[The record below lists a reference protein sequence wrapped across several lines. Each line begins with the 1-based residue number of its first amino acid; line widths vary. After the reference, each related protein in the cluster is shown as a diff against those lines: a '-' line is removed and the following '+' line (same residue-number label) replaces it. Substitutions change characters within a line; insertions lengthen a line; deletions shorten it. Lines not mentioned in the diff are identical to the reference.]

1 MTARTI
7 LPRLQPATPLRL
19 TQALATVAVLA
30 FAGCNSTSSPDQ
42 QTTPAGSLE
51 TKPNGG
57 QYLVDDNFGG
67 AATEL
72 RITRQFYGRLVN
84 IVAFED
90 AALTQRT
97 TVFQDYVV
105 NPKSQS
111 GWALPDFELE
121 TNQVTGVQT
130 LVIYRDFS
138 DETRNGG
145 RDQFLSLLSLAES
158 GVRPIADNGFVGAGT
173 YSMVPR
179 NATIVV
185 VFDDLVDPA
194 TINSASVRLLVG
206 EPTIIPFEARF
217 LPDPNHGGVADY
229 DGQPGVEFYST
240 RLLVDPAVSEVES
253 FNSDPAVSV
262 NTIGFP
268 ASNEADL
275 ANVELRFP
283 TLALAGQQQPLLQ
296 NPTAHALT
304 TSSNGTFDFGS
315 PGRELVRAFRSGG
328 ETAVTNDPS
337 NGFLPDETA
346 PTLIGSLSAV
356 LLDSP
361 ATAPGVDPLIFN
373 LSRVQFVSSA
383 CAQAPAPGD
392 LISQGPY
399 FAEVLN
405 STSVSPGGLA
415 QNVLVRLLAFPPAFD
430 PAQFTTILGPVQY
443 VVPFIPAEDSSR
455 SQCFI
460 SVSPAPPDAN
470 APVSNVAPGAT
481 FRFRFSEAIDPNL
494 FEPYESF
501 RLLRNVPDPFSTTPI
516 PAGDFIPGVVR
527 NSTSFQEFRF
537 EPELPLSHSQGDGE
551 SYFLD
556 FPGGDRTPKDL
567 AGNPVTG
574 LLSPLEITVDPSA
587 PDAPTGGRVIRFES
601 TDDEAPFGDPNS
613 ANVID
618 TFEKPEWFGQI
629 VFDLERG
636 RVRGRP
642 VVRTQ
647 VVCSQNNEVVAA
659 MQPGVGTTLPL
670 SPYGAR
676 TQILWRYIDFG
687 DDLPLTRDNDV
698 AQDLNYAQIN
708 LDIEGVSL
716 SPLGGN
722 PVFESY
728 PEFQMSMAHSEN
740 LPDEV
745 IDPLSGALILPNS
758 GLGNTFNTNIVDG
771 ANDPLKV
778 VHPRAAGYT
787 INPGDQTLAPDGTSL
802 IPTPMNQGVPASQ
815 KEYYTWRDT
824 GIRTRGG
831 FSGAGAP
838 VARQAQITGLGP
850 VAELETMMGPDC
862 NQPGLANPFYLGE
875 EVRTAALP
883 LLVEFRCY
891 PTGNATSSNIFAHQL
906 AHTSTLPGFRAYS
919 AGGRDETGTLN
930 LVNPDS
936 ENLANG
942 GFDPTSTPA
951 GAPLPGVDNALYFG
965 ALDLVVRVSRAH
977 SLFYE
982 ALDPLGIG
990 AFSAPTFAEPVIFP
1004 ELQPQGTSVEFAY
1017 RGAVTIIAI
1026 AGEDASRQDA
1036 YGDFY
1041 QTKPINYTAS
1051 PMEDPTIELRGNASC
1066 WDGSFSYEVADQN
1079 GLTGFLNNDDSWKTD
1094 VLNVTG
1100 ARFLQVRMSF
1110 ISNASTGLVPEV
1122 AALGLSWLE

>member
-7 LPRLQPATPLRL
+7 LPRPQPATPLRL

-51 TKPNGG
+51 TKPNGDL
-57 QYLVDDNFGG
+57 YLVDNNFGG
-67 AATEL
+67 VATEV
-72 RITRQFYGRLVN
+72 RIARQFYGRLVN

-90 AALTQRT
+90 AGLTQRT
-97 TVFQDYVV
+97 TVFEQFVV

-111 GWALPDFELE
+111 SWALPDFELE

-138 DETRNGG
+138 DETQNGG
-145 RDQFLSLLSLAES
+145 RDQFLSLLAQAES

-179 NATIVV
+179 NAAIVV
-185 VFDDLVDPA
+185 VFDDLIDPA
-194 TINSASVRLLVG
+194 TINSSSVRLLVG

-217 LPDPNHGGVADY
+217 LADPNHGGLADFN
-229 DGQPGVEFYST
+229 GEPGTEFYST
-240 RLLVDPAVSEVES
+240 RLIVDAAVSEVES
-253 FNSDPAVSV
+253 FNSDPPVSV
-262 NTIGFP
+262 NTIGYP
-268 ASNEADL
+268 ASNEANL
-275 ANVELRFP
+275 SNVELRFP
-283 TLALAGQQQPLLQ
+283 TVSLAGQQQPLLQ
-296 NPTAHALT
+296 NPTAHPLT
-304 TSSNGTFDFGS
+304 VLSNGTFDFGS

-337 NGFLPDETA
+337 NGFLPDETS
-346 PTLIGSLSAV
+346 PTLLGSLSAV

-361 ATAPGVDPLIFN
+361 ATAPGVDPLVFN
-373 LSRVQFVSSA
+373 LPRLLFTSSA

-392 LISQGPY
+392 LINQGPY

-405 STSVSPGGLA
+405 STSVSPTGLA
-415 QNVLVRLLAFPPAFD
+415 QNVLVRLVAFPPGFD

-460 SVSPAPPDAN
+460 SVSPAAPDAN
-470 APVSNVAPGAT
+470 APISNVAPGAT

-501 RLLRNVPDPFSTTPI
+501 RLLRNQPDPLSTAPI

-527 NSTSFQEFRF
+527 NSTSLQEFRF
-537 EPELPLSHSQGDGE
+537 EPELPLSHSQGSGE
-551 SYFLD
+551 TYFLD

-567 AGNPVTG
+567 AGNPVVG
-574 LLSPLEITVDPSA
+574 LLSPLEVTVDATA

-601 TDDEAPFGDPNS
+601 ADEEAPFGDPSS

-618 TFEKPEWFGQI
+618 TFAKPEWWGQI
-629 VFDLERG
+629 VYDLERG

-728 PEFQMSMAHSEN
+728 PEFQMSMAHAEN
-740 LPDEV
+740 LPDEL
-745 IDPLSGALILPNS
+745 INPLTGALVLPNS
-758 GLGNTFNTNIVDG
+758 GIGNTFETNIVDPG
-771 ANDPLKV
+771 NDPLKV
-778 VHPRAAGYT
+778 VHPRANGYT

-802 IPTPMNQGVPASQ
+802 IPTPMNQGVPANQ

-824 GIRTRGG
+824 AIRTRGG
-831 FSGAGAP
+831 FNGGGAP
-838 VARQAQITGLGP
+838 VARQAQITGIGP
-850 VAELETMMGPDC
+850 VAELITMMGPDC
-862 NQPGLANPFYLGE
+862 NQPGDANPFYLLE
-875 EVRTAALP
+875 EVRTAGLP

-891 PTGNATSSNIFAHQL
+891 PTGNASTSNIFAHQL

-919 AGGRDETGTLN
+919 AGGRDETGALN

-942 GFDPTSTPA
+942 GFDPTSMPA

-982 ALDPLGIG
+982 AIDPLGVG
-990 AFSAPTFAEPVIFP
+990 AFSAPTFVEPVIFP

-1026 AGEDASRQDA
+1026 ADEDASRQDA

-1041 QTKPINYTAS
+1041 QTKPINYTPT

-1066 WDGSFSYEVADQN
+1066 WDGSFSYQVADQN
-1079 GLTGFLNNDDSWKTD
+1079 GLTGFLNNDDTWKTD
-1094 VLNVTG
+1094 VNDVTG

-1110 ISNASTGLVPEV
+1110 ISNAGTGLVPEV